1 MTVSISKP
9 ALNLREQLAKLA
21 GLNLAPKQET
31 FFYSGDSSE
40 TDFPLPKGWKPV
52 NVFVDGALY
61 RPGPSEDYTISYDG
75 FVYTVVMAV
84 APASVDVGIIA
95 EREAY

>member
-61 RPGPSEDYTISYDG
+61 RPGSGEDYTISYDG
-75 FVYTVVMAV
+75 FIYTVVMAV
-84 APASVDVGIIA
+84 APASVDVGIIC
-95 EREAY
+95 EREV